1 MSRTPLWCIVDGVAR
16 TNIDLD
22 DTKVDLV
29 MRRYGVRTKTEA
41 VDLALSH
48 LVGHPLT
55 VDEALG
61 MHGRLALDDPPVDVA
76 PRSAT
81 TS

>member
-1 MSRTPLWCIVDGVAR
+1 MSR

-22 DTKVDLV
+22 DAKLDIV

-48 LVGHPLT
+48 LAGVPLT

-61 MHGRLALDDPPVDVA
+61 MHGSHSMDHVPREDAVVVDT
-76 PRSAT
+76 P
-81 TS
+81 

>member
-1 MSRTPLWCIVDGVAR
+1 VALVAR

-22 DTKVDLV
+22 DAKVDIV
-29 MRRYGVRTKTEA
+29 IRRYGVRTKTEA

-61 MHGRLALDDPPVDVA
+61 MHGRLALDEVAADVP
-76 PRSAT
+76 PRSVT
-81 TS
+81 TP

>member
-1 MSRTPLWCIVDGVAR
+1 VAR

-22 DTKVDLV
+22 DAKVDIV
-29 MRRYGVRTKTEA
+29 IRRYGVRTKTEA

-61 MHGRLALDDPPVDVA
+61 MHGRLALDEVAADVP
-76 PRSAT
+76 PRS
-81 TS
+81 